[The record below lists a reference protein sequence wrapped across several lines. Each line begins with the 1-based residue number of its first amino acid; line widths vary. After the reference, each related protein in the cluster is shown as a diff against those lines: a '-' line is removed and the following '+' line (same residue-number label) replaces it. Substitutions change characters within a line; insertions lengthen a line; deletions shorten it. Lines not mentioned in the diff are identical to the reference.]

1 MFTTLET
8 KEWYKNLMIK
18 NFRKTFMLLMS
29 KQIAVFERDNLNLN
43 SLFRLPFEQRAK
55 SVHNSDQNSNN
66 GQKVGFSDH
75 HLSNNYLNTGIVLD
89 NGYLNTKIMLG
100 CV

>member
-1 MFTTLET
+1 M
-8 KEWYKNLMIK
+8 
-18 NFRKTFMLLMS
+18 R
-29 KQIAVFERDNLNLN
+29 ERENIEKRE
-43 SLFRLPFEQRAK
+43 RLYIREGAAIHKAAAIQNKVPQNRYFYTVPFEQRAK

-66 GQKVGFSDH
+66 GQKVVFSDH
-75 HLSNNYLNTGIVLD
+75 NLSNNYLNTGIVLD